1 MVTAAPQALIMTTY
15 CSRACDTLSLNRHT
29 RPYNVALD
37 SRETRMSSM
46 QANVLVVDD
55 EPAIREMIAFA
66 LQRQGM
72 DVQLACD
79 AHEALL
85 AINNK
90 RPDIILLDWMMPGVS
105 GLELT
110 RRLRRDNLTQDIP
123 IIMLTAKV
131 SEDDKV
137 SGLEAG
143 TDDYVVK
150 PFSPR
155 ELLARI
161 KAVLRRSTATDED
174 GRIRHGDLTLDTVSR
189 QVLLDNTEVPMGPT
203 EFRLLEF
210 FMSHPGRSYSRTQ
223 LLDHVWGANAYL
235 EERTVDVH
243 IRRLRKA
250 LEPSPASQYI
260 QTVRGHGYRFL
271 AEPATSVAH

>member
-1 MVTAAPQALIMTTY
+1 
-15 CSRACDTLSLNRHT
+15 
-29 RPYNVALD
+29 
-37 SRETRMSSM
+37 MSKS
-46 QANVLVVDD
+46 QPNVLIVDD

-66 LQRQGM
+66 LDRAGM
-72 DVQLACD
+72 TAQLAGS
-79 AHEALL
+79 AQEALVS
-85 AINNK
+85 INDT

-105 GLELT
+105 GIELT
-110 RRLRRDNLTQDIP
+110 RRLRHDSFTEDIP

-131 SEDDKV
+131 TEDDKV
-137 SGLEAG
+137 AGLEAG
-143 TDDYVVK
+143 TDDYVIK

-161 KAVLRRSTATDED
+161 RAVLRRATPADEE
-174 GRIRHGDLTLDTVSR
+174 GRIEAGKLILDTTSR
-189 QVLLDNTEVPMGPT
+189 RVLFENEEIHLGPT

-210 FMSHPGRSYSRTQ
+210 FMGHAGRAYSRSQ
-223 LLDHVWGANAYL
+223 LLDHVWGANTYL

-250 LEPSPASQYI
+250 LEPSETSHYL

-271 AEPATSVAH
+271 AED